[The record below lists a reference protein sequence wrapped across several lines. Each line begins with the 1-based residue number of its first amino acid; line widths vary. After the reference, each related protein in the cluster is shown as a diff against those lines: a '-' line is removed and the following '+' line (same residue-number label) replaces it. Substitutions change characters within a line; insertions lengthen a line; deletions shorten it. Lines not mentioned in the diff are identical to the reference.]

1 MDNQSL
7 YGLDI
12 QISVSKNKIN
22 ASISLPTT
30 NKEEAKA
37 FIAKIIDACMIPA
50 KKSYEQIA
58 KELDFPEA
66 PEPNMVK
73 ENFRGL

>member
-7 YGLDI
+7 YDRNI
-12 QISVSKNKIN
+12 QISVSKKAIN
-22 ASISLPTT
+22 ASISLPTPS
-30 NKEEAKA
+30 KEETEA

-58 KELDFPEA
+58 KELDLPEA
-66 PEPNMVK
+66 PEPHMVK
-73 ENFRGL
+73 EGFRGL